1 MSNKRSIIER
11 VGGNLATLKK
21 SANVSFEK
29 IALATDISL
38 SHVRNACSGEANI
51 SLLYLEKFAN
61 FFGVDEARLLEES
74 FRLPDRKELQNS
86 IEKYL
91 ISTGFSTVHNFKE
104 LGPTFIVESFL
115 QKDFTSA
122 TPLFAG
128 QIKDLINQKNK
139 TSYKTNDV
147 SRVLNNLSEQ
157 GIIHKIDTGN
167 PKKPKYEMLR
177 TK

>member
-1 MSNKRSIIER
+1 MGSKRGILER
-11 VGGNLATLKK
+11 VGGNLAMLKK

-29 IALATDISL
+29 IALATDISV

-51 SLLYLEKFAN
+51 SLLYLEKFAS
-61 FFGVDEARLLEES
+61 FFGVDESRLFEES
-74 FRLPDRKELQNS
+74 FRLPDRKELQNN

-91 ISTGFSTVHNFKE
+91 ISTGFSTVYNFKE
-104 LGPTFIVESFL
+104 LGPTFIVESFI
-115 QKDFTSA
+115 QKDFTAS

-128 QIKDLINQKNK
+128 QIKDLVNQKNK

-157 GIIHKIDTGN
+157 GIIIKINTGN
-167 PKKPKYEMLR
+167 PKKPKYEVR
-177 TK
+177 